1 MLRAF
6 VEGKNTIWYN
16 EEQACNVSLSQ
27 DGSNRTLFLDFASKT
42 GVDFAGS
49 NYGTHQRILIA
60 DSTGSLINAIP
71 SPANYSFDHSEWAPG
86 GIVATLANDNEVHE
100 AVVFVNPSDSSVTRL
115 VEGPELWHPNLWSR
129 KGHKGQDESNLDLDS
144 AGVYYR
150 YNAENYLQSTAVETA
165 LRMQDF
171 WRVHQDVEF
180 IALGSSMTLD
190 ALVADS
196 IKTYKS
202 LNMSMPL
209 ADIHFF
215 QFFLRKYIFPYA
227 EKVKAV
233 MVELTPG
240 FVYRDWKTHFAYVYS
255 FSPGLLYD
263 FTHLDRCNKDSI
275 AARSQEQV
283 LPRDMYA
290 QNYMEGIFL
299 LPSNSWGDTYVSV
312 TDPQV
317 FEDVHVQ
324 ENLGIYRDLKAEAEA
339 LGIKIFLTITPRNPK
354 YRNTEY
360 FDVVGPKWDVAN
372 QIIESVKSMGYYVFD
387 EYKGGNHDYSGAMAN
402 DNVHLSYK
410 GAEKYTRRLDSLLAT
425 MKD

>member
-16 EEQACNVSLSQ
+16 EGQACNVSLSQ

-49 NYGTHQRILIA
+49 DYGTHQRILIA

-150 YNAENYLQSTAVETA
+150 YNAENYLQPTAVETA

-171 WRVHQDVEF
+171 W
-180 IALGSSMTLD
+180 LT
-190 ALVADS
+190 
-196 IKTYKS
+196 
-202 LNMSMPL
+202 L